1 MRLKKIWRGRV
12 HVHTRS
18 VSGGLGELLH
28 QKVKLDE
35 VRESPI
41 RFGNRRASEVLTQA
55 LQWSEVAKPVTL
67 AFQQEGRGGIGDSK
81 WIIVLGEQR
90 KETVASGIREKG
102 RDLCVVLFLH
112 LVTE

>member
-1 MRLKKIWRGRV
+1 MRLKKIWRGRA

-18 VSGGLGELLH
+18 VSEGLGELLH

-55 LQWSEVAKPVTL
+55 TQGSEVAKPVRL
-67 AFQQEGRGGIGDSK
+67 EFQQEGRGGIGDSK
-81 WIIVLGEQR
+81 WIIVLGG
-90 KETVASGIREKG
+90 AEKG
-102 RDLCVVLFLH
+102 NSGKWDKRERERPLCCFVSLYCY
-112 LVTE
+112 